1 MTDYRALLQQTT
13 EYALEWLATL
23 EERKVPAQKSVA
35 DLAPAFG
42 GPLPEGPTDPSTA
55 VAELAAAAA
64 GGLVAIPSGRFFGFV
79 IGGTLPAALAAD
91 WLTSA
96 WDQNAGLRLLTPAH
110 TAADDAVQEWLLDLL
125 GLPATAAVG
134 LVTGGTMANFTGLAA
149 GRDAVLRKAGWD
161 VAERGI
167 QGAPA
172 IRVLVGAERHDTVDL
187 ALRYLG
193 LGRPEPVGV
202 DDQGRIRPGALAA
215 ALAAGSG
222 PTLVALQAG
231 NVHSGAFDPFEECIA
246 LAHGHEAWV
255 HVDGAFGLWAAA
267 TPGRRHLIAGVGAAD
282 SWATDA
288 HKTLNVP
295 YDCGVA
301 IVADQAALVASMGEH
316 GDYLVIDGVE
326 PEPLDKVPEFSRRA
340 RAFPVWAALRSLG
353 RSGVADMVE
362 RMCTQARQLA
372 DGIAD
377 LPGAEVVNDVVFTQ
391 VCVSFGDDART
402 REVVDRLLAD
412 GTVWMTGSTWHGR
425 AVMRISVSNWSTSED
440 DVRRAIDAVRR
451 AAAEPNAL
459 RRASRPHG
467 NRRLPASGR
476 GSSVGRPQPDR
487 AAALPEAVPDRE
499 STRRRCRQQTSGRT
513 SRCRRRDPSRRPARQ
528 LPTCR
533 PPARCR
539 QARSSRRS
547 RC

>member
-1 MTDYRALLQQTT
+1 MTDYRALLQETT

-23 EERKVPAQKSVA
+23 DDREVPAQKSVA
-35 DLAPAFG
+35 ELAPAFG
-42 GPLPEGPTDPSTA
+42 GPLPEGPMDPAQA
-55 VAELAAAAA
+55 VRELAAAAE

-91 WLTSA
+91 WLTTA

-110 TAADDAVQEWLLDLL
+110 TAADDAVQDWLLDLL
-125 GLPATAAVG
+125 GLPTTAAVG

-149 GRDAVLRKAGWD
+149 GRDAVLRTAGWD
-161 VAERGI
+161 VADRGI
-167 QGAPA
+167 QGAPVV
-172 IRVLVGAERHDTVDL
+172 RVLVGAERHDTVDL

-193 LGRPEPVGV
+193 LGRPEPVDV
-202 DDQGRIRPGALAA
+202 DDQGRIRPA
-215 ALAAGSG
+215 ALAAELTASDG

-246 LAHGHEAWV
+246 AAHERDAWV

-267 TPGRRHLIAGVGAAD
+267 APARSYLTAGVAAAD

-301 IVADQAALVASMGEH
+301 IVANQAAVVAAMGEH

-326 PEPLDKVPEFSRRA
+326 PEPMDKVPEFSRRA

-362 RMCTQARQLA
+362 RMCTRARQLA
-372 DGIAD
+372 DGISTI
-377 LPGAEVVNDVVFTQ
+377 PGAEVLNDVDYTQ
-391 VCVSFGDDART
+391 VCISFGGDDRT
-402 REVVDRLLAD
+402 RAVVDRLLAD

-440 DVRRAIDAVRR
+440 DVRRALEAVRR
-451 AAAEPNAL
+451 AAAA
-459 RRASRPHG
+459 
-467 NRRLPASGR
+467 
-476 GSSVGRPQPDR
+476 
-487 AAALPEAVPDRE
+487 
-499 STRRRCRQQTSGRT
+499 
-513 SRCRRRDPSRRPARQ
+513 
-528 LPTCR
+528 
-533 PPARCR
+533 
-539 QARSSRRS
+539 
-547 RC
+547 